1 MSGLDAGATPP
12 VAPDDAPRLSVVIPC
27 FNAARFLDEALASVF
42 AQGIDDLEV
51 VLVDDGST
59 DGSAEVARRHD
70 PRVRVL
76 AQANAGIAAARNA
89 GVAAARGGWLAFL
102 DADDVWT
109 EGSLAARFA
118 ALERQGIADGVF
130 GALQQFLDP
139 GMAPEDVARIDFD
152 PRPQPG
158 RFAGTL
164 LVRRA
169 AFLRAGPFDTALKVG
184 EMLDWVSRAEL
195 AGLGFLAIDTLVMR
209 RRIHGRN
216 TTLQQAPAQSR
227 AEYLR
232 ALKATLDR
240 RRAAAAAEAAAIKEA
255 M

>member
-1 MSGLDAGATPP
+1 VL
-12 VAPDDAPRLSVVIPC
+12 
-27 FNAARFLDEALASVF
+27 
-42 AQGIDDLEV
+42 
-51 VLVDDGST
+51 LVDDGST
-59 DGSAEVARRHD
+59 DGSAEVARRHG
-70 PRVRVL
+70 PRVQVH

-89 GVAAARGGWLAFL
+89 GVARARGTWLAFL

-109 EGSLAARFA
+109 EGSLAVRLA
-118 ALERQGIADGVF
+118 ALAQPGIADGVF
-130 GALQQFLDP
+130 GALQQFIDP
-139 GMAPEDVARIDFD
+139 AMPPGEVARIDFD

-164 LVRRA
+164 LVRRE

-195 AGLGFLAIDTLVMR
+195 AGLSFASLDTLVMR
-209 RRIHGRN
+209 RRIHGQN
-216 TTLQQAPAQSR
+216 TTLQQSPAQSR

>member
-1 MSGLDAGATPP
+1 MEHTGEPSTADATPL
-12 VAPDDAPRLSVVIPC
+12 VSVVVPC
-27 FNAARFLDEALASVF
+27 YNAARFLDEALASVF

-59 DGSAEVARRHD
+59 DGSAEIARRHG
-70 PRVRVL
+70 PRVRVH

-89 GVAAARGGWLAFL
+89 GVARARGDWLAFL

-109 EGSLAARFA
+109 EGSLAARLA
-118 ALERQGIADGVF
+118 ALAQPGIADGVF

-139 GMAPEDVARIDFD
+139 AMPQAEAARIEFD

-169 AFLRAGPFDTALKVG
+169 SFLRAGPFDTALKVG

-209 RRIHGRN
+209 RRIHGSN
-216 TTLQQAPAQSR
+216 TTLRQAPAQSR

-240 RRAAAAAEAAAIKEA
+240 RRAAAAAEAAAVKEA